1 MPISLQ
7 EMASRWGHRSVCL
20 VLTIE
25 VYVVI
30 KGLNWRQLERERMLF
45 IWFLHH
51 VLLRQMFWLE
61 LKDCKLETYLC
72 CWIRRVSISIGAF
85 YLVHCHL
92 SASPCPLEYWGQESK
107 PWLWLHYLLLWL
119 KLLLLKTST
128 LLVVVNDPWT
138 LATIIKATWVGCG
151 SKKNGLSLTMVCR
164 KGFKIVYPINVD
176 IKNLVLFK
184 TRSFNCC
191 LAYAVIIS

>member
-1 MPISLQ
+1 MGPPICLSSFNNRSLCCYKGF
-7 EMASRWGHRSVCL
+7 ELTSV
-20 VLTIE
+20 
-25 VYVVI
+25 
-30 KGLNWRQLERERMLF
+30 RERERMLF
-45 IWFLHH
+45 IWFLHLG
-51 VLLRQMFWLE
+51 LLRQMFWLE
-61 LKDCKLETYLC
+61 LKDCKLETYLCLC

-92 SASPCPLEYWGQESK
+92 IASPCPLEYWGQESK